1 MSQANSPPDRA
12 ASLGAAE
19 LNLPA
24 AIEERV
30 RAGRVSWTGP
40 VALVCLR
47 TTMWMTTQ
55 GLLALVFLLRH
66 HATPWRDATYWFTI
80 CGTVGDLTCLAAM
93 KYLTRREGI
102 RLRDLLG
109 PIRMRY
115 GRDLWLGFAILA
127 VIAAGFLGSGILS
140 QRIFY
145 GASNTNPGFYLLH
158 SHALPRWAVIYSA
171 AVWWVI
177 QSFTEEMTYQGYCLP
192 RLEALTERAWG
203 RPWIGAVIVIFW
215 FTAQHCCF
223 GFAPDARFLIFRFCA
238 FLPGVVLV
246 VVLYRRIRRL
256 APLIIA
262 HWPMDI
268 LVVAMTSF

>member
-1 MSQANSPPDRA
+1 MST
-12 ASLGAAE
+12 ASETGLA
-19 LNLPA
+19 PA
-24 AIEERV
+24 PQSNFPASIRERL
-30 RAGRVSWTGP
+30 AQGRIPWAGP

-47 TTMWMTTQ
+47 TTMWMATQ
-55 GLLALVFLLRH
+55 GLLALVLLLRH
-66 HATPWRDATYWFTI
+66 HATPWRDATFYFTM

-93 KYLTRREGI
+93 KFLTRREGI

-115 GRDLWLGFAILA
+115 GRDLWLGLGILLLMA
-127 VIAAGFLGSGILS
+127 VSFIGGGMLS

-145 GASNTNPGFYLLH
+145 GASNTNPGIYLWA
-158 SHALPRWAVIYSA
+158 SHALPLWAVVYNA

-177 QSFTEEMTYQGYCLP
+177 QSFTEELTYQGYCLP

-203 RPWIGAVIVIFW
+203 QPWIGPAVVAFW

-223 GFAPDARFLIFRFCA
+223 GFVPDVRFLIYRFCA
-238 FLPGVVLV
+238 FLPGVVLT

-256 APLIIA
+256 APLILA

-268 LVVAMTSF
+268 LVVVMLSS

>member
-1 MSQANSPPDRA
+1 MPIASEIGPTQASQAN
-12 ASLGAAE
+12 
-19 LNLPA
+19 LPA
-24 AIEERV
+24 SIRERL
-30 RAGRVSWTGP
+30 AQGRIPWAGP

-47 TTMWMTTQ
+47 TAMWMATQ
-55 GLLALVFLLRH
+55 GLLALVFVLRR

-93 KYLTRREGI
+93 KLLTRREGI

-115 GRDLWLGFAILA
+115 GRDLWLGAGILFLMA
-127 VIAAGFLGSGILS
+127 VSFIGGGFLS

-145 GASNTNPGFYLLH
+145 GASNTNPGMYLLR
-158 SHALPRWAVIYSA
+158 SHMLPLWAVIYNAS
-171 AVWWVI
+171 VWWVI
-177 QSFTEEMTYQGYCLP
+177 QSFTEELTYQGYCLP
-192 RLEALTERAWG
+192 RLEAMTERTWG
-203 RPWIGAVIVIFW
+203 RPWVGPAVVVFW

-223 GFAPDARFLIFRFCA
+223 GFVPDLRFLIYRFFV
-238 FLPGVVLV
+238 FLPGVVLT

-256 APLIIA
+256 APLILA

-268 LVVAMTSF
+268 LVVAMTLF

>member
-1 MSQANSPPDRA
+1 MFPAGQTSPDTASQ
-12 ASLGAAE
+12 

-24 AIEERV
+24 AIRERLA
-30 RAGRVSWTGP
+30 AGRIHWAGP
-40 VALVCLR
+40 VVLVCLR
-47 TTMWMTTQ
+47 TAMWMTTQ

-115 GRDLWLGFAILA
+115 GHDLWLGLA
-127 VIAAGFLGSGILS
+127 FLAMMAVCFLGGGILS

-145 GASNTNPGFYLLH
+145 GASNTNPGAYLLH
-158 SHALPRWAVIYSA
+158 SHALPLWAVIYSA

-192 RLEALTERAWG
+192 RLEALTGRAWG
-203 RPWIGAVIVIFW
+203 RPWIGAAVVIFW
-215 FTAQHCCF
+215 FTAQHCCM
-223 GFAPDARFLIFRFCA
+223 GFMPDARFLIYRFCA

-256 APLIIA
+256 TPLIIA